1 MSSERNLRGRL
12 LSAPCQALQA
22 EPHQRVSPARVPA
35 RKPSAAPLGSTETD
49 DPQSTGQHLCSGPC
63 DPPVAEVRETE
74 VGEESRKSPSPWFV
88 QLETAPN
95 LRLSQRLPG
104 SQLPASTPRFHT
116 PPPSPRLRFP
126 SKDLVLSPSLL
137 SALPIP
143 PSVAGSLFNCS
154 RGTQLLPVTSCPV
167 VHHGQRVAVQQ
178 SASRGQSCS
187 RSPSRLEPPSP
198 QAGHNFLEM
207 QIERQPS

>member
-116 PPPSPRLRFP
+116 PPPRP
-126 SKDLVLSPSLL
+126 VLGFQVRISFSAPPFSLL
-137 SALPIP
+137 FQFHLQLRALFSTVPGE
-143 PSVAGSLFNCS
+143 PSYY
-154 RGTQLLPVTSCPV
+154 P
-167 VHHGQRVAVQQ
+167 
-178 SASRGQSCS
+178 
-187 RSPSRLEPPSP
+187 
-198 QAGHNFLEM
+198 
-207 QIERQPS
+207 